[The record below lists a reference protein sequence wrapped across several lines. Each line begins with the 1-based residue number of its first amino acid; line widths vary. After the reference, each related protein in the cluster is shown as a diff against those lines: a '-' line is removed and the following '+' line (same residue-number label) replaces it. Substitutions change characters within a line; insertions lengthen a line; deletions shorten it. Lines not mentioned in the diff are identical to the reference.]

1 MKEKG
6 EMGRDI
12 CLAKDFVTNY
22 LPLLFLLSKY
32 LFASKQ
38 IAKAEQRRNGFA
50 LTVHLRESIAEVH
63 SGGYTIAELIPRSHL
78 HTSLKAFAIAI
89 LEGIIV
95 VIVALRPLSV
105 GVALHLGFTRNTIG
119 KVGTR

>member
-6 EMGRDI
+6 ERGRDI
-12 CLAKDFVTNY
+12 CLAKDFATNY
-22 LPLLFLLSKY
+22 LPLSFLLSKH

-38 IAKAEQRRNGFA
+38 ITKAEQHRNGFA
-50 LTVHLRESIAEVH
+50 LTVHLRESIAEVY

-78 HTSLKAFAIAI
+78 HTRLKAFAIAI
-89 LEGIIV
+89 LERVVV

-105 GVALHLGFTRNTIG
+105 GVTLHLGFTRNAIG